1 MILHPWVVLSA
12 SLFGIRYRIKQ
23 LLGIAGK
30 EDTPVIGGDIA
41 KAFERH
47 FRIATLLRSALPES
61 PHGVACEVGS
71 GDCLAAADLLLG
83 VGFREV
89 ILVEKKPIAADE
101 RQREVLKR
109 LAAGGLPNRSEVFHP
124 DGSNRLDS
132 SRVRVIPE
140 YFEQAR
146 LESQVDFLFSFDVVE
161 HVEDLRGFF
170 KNCRSVVAS
179 GGTMVHKFDLSGHE
193 FFEDPMPPLD
203 FQTYP
208 DWLYHLIFP
217 KYRRAC
223 RRFLDEILD
232 AAVREGF
239 SDHPSVTMIREAD
252 ADYLA
257 ALRPHLRSNARCRSD
272 EQLKPLDI
280 VVRWSC

>member
-1 MILHPWVVLSA
+1 
-12 SLFGIRYRIKQ
+12 
-23 LLGIAGK
+23 LGIAGK

-41 KAFERH
+41 RAVERH
-47 FRIATLLRSALPES
+47 FRIATLLRSVLPES

-89 ILVEKKPIAADE
+89 ILVEKKPITADE
-101 RQREVLKR
+101 RQKEVLRR

-124 DGSNRLDS
+124 DGGNRLDS

-140 YFEQAR
+140 YFEKAC
-146 LESQVDFLFSFDVVE
+146 LERQVDFLFSFDVVE
-161 HVEDLRGFF
+161 HVEDLRSFF
-170 KNCRSVVAS
+170 KNCRSVVAP
-179 GGTMVHKFDLSGHE
+179 GGIMVHKFDLSGHE

-208 DWLYHLIFP
+208 DWLYHLMFP

-232 AAVREGF
+232 AAALEGF
-239 SDHPSVTMIREAD
+239 ADHPSVTMIREAEE
-252 ADYLA
+252 DYLA
-257 ALRPHLRSNARCRSD
+257 ALRPLLRSNARRRSD